1 MEGWGVTNILILPRQ
16 ATVIDYNVPDPKSL
30 LEFYVA
36 EKACEWQVG
45 VSCDS
50 FNFTFPGV
58 RGASTTKMIISS
70 VPSQGSSYR
79 PCAVNISAVIC

>member
-1 MEGWGVTNILILPRQ
+1 MEGWGVANIFILPRQ

-50 FNFTFPGV
+50 FNFTLPGV
-58 RGASTTKMIISS
+58 RAVQQRMIVRRVS
-70 VPSQGSSYR
+70 SQGSSSR
-79 PCAVNISAVIC
+79 PCAVNISAIIR